1 MASANGDGNG
11 HLFEALDVARV
22 YCAKWIFPSTA
33 PPPVSSVPAVVVHT
47 KPNDRAVVR
56 PHFPPV
62 PAREKNSRKTKIL
75 EEKEVSLC
83 PTDKKEA
90 IDLSW
95 YRFSCPSNLHVGEPE
110 SRGIG
115 YRSQK
120 PRDETEEKAV
130 LWPSLHAPV
139 RLILRLPNDGC
150 TAAVSSARRISGA
163 PWFSGL
169 LLLLI
174 EERKRFPGRRNSG
187 ICCAPSLWSR
197 SKRRLE

>member
-1 MASANGDGNG
+1 MASANGDGDG
-11 HLFEALDVARV
+11 DGRLVAALAVARV
-22 YCAKWIFPSTA
+22 YYAEWIFPCTA
-33 PPPVSSVPAVVVHT
+33 SPPASSISARWTRSQAVVHT

-56 PHFPPV
+56 KHGQLCSLILDTLFLRCAMSVQDTESSFSFPMWRFASFV
-62 PAREKNSRKTKIL
+62 RLLDYSNTK
-75 EEKEVSLC
+75 
-83 PTDKKEA
+83 
-90 IDLSW
+90 
-95 YRFSCPSNLHVGEPE
+95 GEPE

-130 LWPSLHAPV
+130 LWPSLYAPV

-150 TAAVSSARRISGA
+150 AAAVSLARRISGA

-174 EERKRFPGRRNSG
+174 EEKKRFPVRRN
-187 ICCAPSLWSR
+187 
-197 SKRRLE
+197 